1 VRCWS
6 VGGAAVEADGSRTAA
21 VALLFPVA
29 EREVL
34 PLPLSSVSFSFR
46 FFSVFLPLWLV
57 LSFPFSLFSPLF
69 GSFLSSFFSLF
80 SPFPLFRFSFFF
92 SPCFFHFF
100 PFFLLLPFAAVL
112 GAIYRANERG
122 FLLWRMGSKSRGS
135 WSAIGRDCQ
144 GAAPPVFWQAHGGW
158 SANGRGWR
166 GAAPSVLARCS
177 KRKEEKA
184 SPFLHARLEEEERGT
199 VSFKTTPF

>member
-1 VRCWS
+1 MAHGRRQWRCCFQWRR
-6 VGGAAVEADGSRTAA
+6 GRFF
-21 VALLFPVA
+21 LFPCPPFLFLFV
-29 EREVL
+29 
-34 PLPLSSVSFSFR
+34 FSQ
-46 FFSVFLPLWLV
+46 FFF
-57 LSFPFSLFSPLF
+57 LF
-69 GSFLSSFFSLF
+69 GLF
-80 SPFPLFRFSFFF
+80 SPFPSACSLLSSVLSSLLFFLSSLCSLSFGFIFF

-135 WSAIGRDCQ
+135 WSTIGRDCQ

-158 SANGRGWR
+158 SASGRGWR